1 MRSGNFPRKF
11 LAGTFFAKV
20 DVTLSADRPP
30 AFLLRME
37 FDMLVL
43 SRKIEEKLMLNGN
56 IEVRI
61 LEIKKGRVRIGIEA
75 PREIAIERMELLPAE
90 LAAEVS
96 TFEPCLSA
104 T

>member
-1 MRSGNFPRKF
+1 
-11 LAGTFFAKV
+11 
-20 DVTLSADRPP
+20 
-30 AFLLRME
+30 
-37 FDMLVL
+37 MLVL
-43 SRKIEEKLMLNGN
+43 SRKIEEKLLLNGN